1 MKYQFLLQNITSKQ
15 AYTWLLEDLT
25 PESIYHKFDIDL
37 DEGMKDGEYEWI
49 LIENP
54 NELEIEININDIAE
68 SYLIGG
74 DTVIETFGLMRI
86 GSYTNPLQYN
96 KTNKYTV
103 YERK

>member
-25 PESIYHKFDIDL
+25 PESMYHKFDINL
-37 DEGMKDGEYEWI
+37 EEEMKDGEYEWV

-68 SYLIGG
+68 SCLIGG

-86 GSYTNPLQYN
+86 GDYTNPLQYN
-96 KTNKYTV
+96 KPNKYTV